1 MCHYL
6 PETEALQCVAL
17 SEAHSTRASC
27 SGAAVRCLKAA
38 TKDIRDRGS
47 SFCSD

>member
-6 PETEALQCVAL
+6 PETEALQRVAL

-27 SGAAVRCLKAA
+27 TAVCCLKAA
-38 TKDIRDRGS
+38 TKVVKDRGS
-47 SFCSD
+47 SLCSD